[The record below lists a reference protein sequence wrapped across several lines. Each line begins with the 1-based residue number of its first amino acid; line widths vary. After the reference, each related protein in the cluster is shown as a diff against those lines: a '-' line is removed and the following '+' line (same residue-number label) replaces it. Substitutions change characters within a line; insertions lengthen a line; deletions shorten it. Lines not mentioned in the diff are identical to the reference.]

1 MSNHLHMV
9 CSAKEGYRLS
19 ELFRDLKKFT
29 SKQIIEEIKK
39 SNESRAEWL
48 LDKFLFEARRTG
60 RAEHYKVWQDANHA
74 VEIGG

>member
-1 MSNHLHMV
+1 MV